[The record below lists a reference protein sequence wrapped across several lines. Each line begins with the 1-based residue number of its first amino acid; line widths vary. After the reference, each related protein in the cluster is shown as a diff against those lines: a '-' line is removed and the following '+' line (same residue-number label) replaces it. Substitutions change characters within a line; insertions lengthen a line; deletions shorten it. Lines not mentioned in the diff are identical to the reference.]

1 MAAISR
7 ARARGIGRADEVGV
21 LSGRAMTREP
31 RELPELADFRR
42 EVRAWIAANQPA
54 APTFVL
60 PQSFLEVETREQFDY
75 LRAWQNALYGAG
87 FLGFDVPREYG
98 GQGVAPERAAVVG
111 QELTRA
117 RAPFLLNVV
126 GLRWAGPTILHYG
139 TEEQK
144 RRLLPPLLAGDEIWC
159 QGFSEPGAGS
169 DLASLGTRA
178 EPDGAGG
185 WRVTGHKVWTTLAHF
200 AEWMILLARTGA
212 DKYDGL
218 SYFLFPMK
226 SPGVRVEPLVKMT
239 AEGGFNQV
247 IFDGAPM
254 PRSSLLGAEGQ
265 GWRIA
270 MTTLAFERGA
280 EGQARERGASD
291 LALVLRVAELAARAR
306 RDGEPAIDDPVLAD
320 QLVSLWI
327 EAEAIGVSS
336 LRARVPGLVADRPLA
351 LPLMHKLVFSE
362 LAQRAARLACQALGS
377 EAVLWMGDAR
387 APDGGDWPRAL
398 LNSYGFT
405 IGGGTSEVQRNI
417 LGERV
422 LGLPKSK

>member
-1 MAAISR
+1 
-7 ARARGIGRADEVGV
+7 
-21 LSGRAMTREP
+21 MTTEP
-31 RELPELADFRR
+31 REQPELADFRR
-42 EVRAWIAANQPA
+42 EVRAWIAANRPA
-54 APTFVL
+54 APDFVL

-75 LRAWQNALYGAG
+75 LRAWQNALYRAG
-87 FLGFDVPREYG
+87 LLGFDVPREYG
-98 GQGVAPERAAVVG
+98 GQGIAPERAAVVS

-117 RAPFLLNVV
+117 RAPFLLNLVAV
-126 GLRWAGPTILHYG
+126 RWAGPTILTYG

-144 RRLLPPLLAGDEIWC
+144 KRLLPPLLAADEIWC

-169 DLASLGTRA
+169 DLASLTTRA
-178 EPDGAGG
+178 DPHDDG

-200 AEWMILLARTGA
+200 ADWMILLARTGPA
-212 DKYDGL
+212 KYDGL

-239 AEGGFNQV
+239 GEGGFNQV
-247 IFDGAPM
+247 VFEDAPM
-254 PRSSLLGAEGQ
+254 PRSSLLGQEGQ

-270 MTTLAFERGA
+270 MTTLTFERGA
-280 EGQARERGASD
+280 EGQSRERGADD

-306 RDGEPAIDDPVLAD
+306 RDGAPAIDDPVLAD

-327 EAEAIGVSS
+327 EAEAIGLSA
-336 LRARVPGLVADRPLA
+336 LRASAPGLVADRPLA
-351 LPLMHKLVFSE
+351 IPFMHKLVFTE
-362 LAQRAARLACQALGS
+362 LAQRTARLACQLLGS
-377 EAVLWMGDAR
+377 EAMLWMGDAR
-387 APDGGDWPRAL
+387 APDGGDWPRAY

>member
-1 MAAISR
+1 
-7 ARARGIGRADEVGV
+7 
-21 LSGRAMTREP
+21 MTTEP
-31 RELPELADFRR
+31 REPSELADFRR
-42 EVRAWIAANQPA
+42 EVRAWIAANRPA
-54 APTFVL
+54 APDFVL

-75 LRAWQNALYGAG
+75 LRAWQNALYRAG
-87 FLGFDVPREYG
+87 LLGFDVPREYG
-98 GQGVAPERAAVVG
+98 GQGIEPERAAVVS

-117 RAPFLLNVV
+117 RAPFLLNLV
-126 GLRWAGPTILHYG
+126 GLRWAGPTILTYG

-144 RRLLPPLLAGDEIWC
+144 KRLLPPLLAADEIWC

-169 DLASLGTRA
+169 DLASLTTRA
-178 EPDGAGG
+178 DPHDDG

-200 AEWMILLARTGA
+200 ADWMILLARTGPA
-212 DKYDGL
+212 KYDGL

-226 SPGVRVEPLVKMT
+226 SAGVRVEPLVKMT
-239 AEGGFNQV
+239 GEGGFNQV
-247 IFDGAPM
+247 VFEDAPM
-254 PRSSLLGAEGQ
+254 PRSSLLGQEGQ
-265 GWRIA
+265 GWRVA

-280 EGQARERGASD
+280 EGQAGERGAGD

-306 RDGEPAIDDPVLAD
+306 RDGAPAIDDPVLAD

-327 EAEAIGVSS
+327 EAEAIGLSA

-351 LPLMHKLVFSE
+351 IPFMHKLVFTE
-362 LAQRAARLACQALGS
+362 LAQRTARLACQLLGS
-377 EAVLWMGDAR
+377 EAMLWMGDAR
-387 APDGGDWPRAL
+387 APDGGDWPRAY